1 MTFKQTCLCF
11 LAYFKD
17 FLRGRER
24 VIKKEGREERHSD
37 CLNCFFL
44 IPNCL
49 SLVNPNFITYIA
61 FQAVQLHSY
70 LEQRMNFGQYS
81 EGFTN
86 KVNSSVA

>member
-1 MTFKQTCLCF
+1 MTFKQTSLFF

-24 VIKKEGREERHSD
+24 VIKKKGREEKHSD

-49 SLVNPNFITYIA
+49 SLVNPNFITCIA
-61 FQAVQLHSY
+61 FRAAQLHSY
-70 LEQRMNFGQYS
+70 LEQRMNFGQYF